1 MSRQLLIKFHI
12 PGTSRSGFKEVLSCI
27 PAIFLVKF
35 ISKGAILLSKN
46 FPPFKTCVS
55 YTTQLTQCI
64 EQLYLAAAS
73 GQGARFTVQSSR
85 VQNLG
90 GGKVDS
96 AFYSSEVDQMN
107 ARRII
112 GDLVVKSKLSPRN
125 GSAALRQLK
134 PIHEK
139 GS

>member
-1 MSRQLLIKFHI
+1 MLF
-12 PGTSRSGFKEVLSCI
+12 
-27 PAIFLVKF
+27 
-35 ISKGAILLSKN
+35 LLSKN
-46 FPPFKTCVS
+46 FPPFKTCAS

-64 EQLYLAAAS
+64 EQLYLAVSQGATLFS
-73 GQGARFTVQSSR
+73 SVQGARFTVQSSR

-96 AFYSSEVDQMN
+96 VFYSSEVDQMN

-112 GDLVVKSKLSPRN
+112 GELVVKSKLSPRN